1 MRLARAILAGASL
14 SCALGAHAG
23 RFFTD
28 ACRSLKPSLAKVTL
42 HETPVVYSQKYSVAE
57 LTRMTGSGAGRPTM
71 GLTLSEKSGNVLG
84 GGRGVRRASRNFECR
99 TFEIDI
105 HLHLTDHRVFIA
117 RDFPRGSCLFDLVL
131 EHENI
136 HVGIN
141 INMMRKAAAALERHV
156 NEQLTGVKAWG
167 SPADNIAWIQDFTRT
182 KVLPAMEAH
191 LNEID
196 RTHTHFDRPE
206 ITNLRPD
213 ACDGALRQVGQPVE

>member
-1 MRLARAILAGASL
+1 
-14 SCALGAHAG
+14 
-23 RFFTD
+23 
-28 ACRSLKPSLAKVTL
+28 
-42 HETPVVYSQKYSVAE
+42 
-57 LTRMTGSGAGRPTM
+57 
-71 GLTLSEKSGNVLG
+71 
-84 GGRGVRRASRNFECR
+84 VRRASRNFECR

-141 INMMRKAAAALERHV
+141 INMMRKAAVALERHV

-191 LNEID
+191 FNEID
-196 RTHTHFDRPE
+196 RTQTHFDRPE

-213 ACDGALRQVGQPVE
+213 ACDGALRKVGQPVE